1 MPLRAHPLAAVCVAA
16 SGGWAPVQG
25 ARGKANQPLCIHAR
39 TNWLVR
45 QWALLHGPARAGPRW
60 VPGGQELDRGKA
72 IAHGSVLNDA

>member
-25 ARGKANQPLCIHAR
+25 ARGKANQPLYIHAR
-39 TNWLVR
+39 TNRLVR

-72 IAHGSVLNDA
+72 TRTEVF